1 MRKHAYGSK
10 PWLVII
16 TLYMILIT
24 ALNGYSIYLLR
35 FITDYGLA
43 REMDKLVD
51 VAIKMLIILALLLI
65 LELIGTPLRSL
76 YLSKSMVVMK
86 QAYIDRVLDQ
96 DITQVQKEQV
106 NRYLSNLTNDF
117 DRYELKFIKNLMQL
131 IFVGLRFGMSVVLL
145 AMVHWGLVVVAM
157 VLLLVFVKFTSRTSK
172 PVQKTEAKKSASLEA
187 YTDFVNESLQGF
199 EIIKQHQLEAE
210 RYEAFHERAVAVQ
223 DDNYKVDVKT
233 TQVDALNNLVQ
244 TLVMFT
250 LIGGGILVA
259 RSTSLSLGSLIV
271 IVSSFGNAM
280 WPLSEFSPLLS
291 QMKGISQVLID
302 FEKNLTRPVY
312 HRPIRVQDFNEL
324 VFDQNDLGYP
334 DEEGSILNGVDLS
347 IKAGEK
353 VLIVGR
359 SGSGKSTLLKTI
371 RQSLVPKKGFIY
383 LNQNDIQNIDP
394 HDYHRL
400 FSTVDQIGFIFNGS
414 VKDNLDLYQAMDP
427 IILEKAMHQVGLE
440 SLDLNQKLINNGSNL
455 SGGQRARLMLARALC
470 LDSSII
476 LCDEIFANLE
486 YSIAKSIEKDL
497 LEVEKTLINVSHII
511 FKESLGRY
519 DRIFIVEEGKV
530 QESHDLSNIW
540 SRMLDEN

>member
-1 MRKHAYGSK
+1 MHKHAYGSK
-10 PWLVII
+10 IWLVII
-16 TLYMILIT
+16 TLYMISIT
-24 ALNGYSIYLLR
+24 ALHGHSIYLLR

-51 VAIKMLIILALLLI
+51 VAIQMLIILALLLV
-65 LELIGTPLRSL
+65 LELIGTPLRPL

-117 DRYELKFIKNLMQL
+117 DRYEMKFIKNLMQL
-131 IFVGLRFGMSVVLL
+131 IFVGLRFGMSIVLL
-145 AMVHWGLVVVAM
+145 AMVHLGLVVVAM
-157 VLLLVFVKFTSRTSK
+157 ILLLVFVKFTSRTSK

-199 EIIKQHQLEAE
+199 EIIKQHQLESE
-210 RYEAFHERAVAVQ
+210 RYDAFHAHAVAVQ
-223 DDNYKVDVKT
+223 NDNYKVDVKT

-244 TLVMFT
+244 TVVLFT

-259 RSTSLSLGSLIV
+259 RSTALSLGSLIV

-291 QMKGISQVLID
+291 QMKGITQVLID
-302 FEKNLTRPVY
+302 FEKNLTRPNY
-312 HRPIRVQDFNEL
+312 HRPIHVQTFEDVTFK
-324 VFDQNDLGYP
+324 QNDLGYS
-334 DEEGSILNGVDLS
+334 DEEASILHDVDFS

-359 SGSGKSTLLKTI
+359 SGSGKSTLLKTL
-371 RQSLVPKKGFIY
+371 RQSLLPKKGLIY
-383 LNQNDIQNIDP
+383 LNHHDIQSIDP

-414 VKDNLDLYQAMDP
+414 VKDNLDLYQDMEP
-427 IILEKAMHQVGLE
+427 MILKSVMKQVGLE
-440 SLDLNQKLINNGSNL
+440 SLDLQQKLINNGSNL

-486 YSIAKSIEKDL
+486 YSIAKSIEADL
-497 LEVEKTLINVSHII
+497 LNVKKTLINVSHII
-511 FKESLGRY
+511 FKENLGSY
-519 DRIFIVEEGKV
+519 DRIFIVEDGKV
-530 QESHDLSNIW
+530 QESHDLSDIW

>member
-10 PWLVII
+10 PWLIII
-16 TLYMILIT
+16 TLYMVVIT
-24 ALNGYSIYLLR
+24 ALSGYSIYLLR

-43 REMDKLVD
+43 KQMDALLD
-51 VAIKMLIILALLLI
+51 VAIQMLIILGILLV
-65 LELIGTPLRSL
+65 LELIGTPLRSI
-76 YLSKSMVVMK
+76 YLSKSLVLMK
-86 QAYIDRVLDQ
+86 QHYIDEVLKQ

-117 DRYELKFIKNLMQL
+117 DRYEQKFIKNLMQL
-131 IFVGLRFGMSVVLL
+131 IYVALRFGMSVVLL
-145 AMVHWGLVVVAM
+145 AMVHWGLVVVAF
-157 VLLLVFVKFTSRTSK
+157 VLLVVFVNFTSRTSK

-199 EIIKQHQLEAE
+199 EIIKQHQLETE
-210 RYEAFHERAVAVQ
+210 RFNAFHQRAEAVQ
-223 DDNYKVDVKT
+223 NDNYTVDVKT

-244 TLVMFT
+244 TLVMFV

-291 QMKGISQVLID
+291 QMKGIQQVLFE
-302 FEKNLTRPVY
+302 FEKNLKRPVY
-312 HRPIRVQDFNEL
+312 HRPEHVDHFEKL
-324 VFDQNDLGYP
+324 SFDKNDLGYP
-334 DEEGSILNGVDLS
+334 DEEDAILKAVELS
-347 IKAGEK
+347 IQAGEK

-371 RQSLVPKKGFIY
+371 RQSLVPKQGLIY
-383 LNQNDIQNIDP
+383 LNDTDIHAIDP

-400 FSTVDQIGFIFNGS
+400 FSTVDQIGFIFNGT

-427 IILEKAMHQVGLE
+427 KVLEASMHQVGLE
-440 SLDLNQKLINNGSNL
+440 SLDLNQALFNNGSNL

-486 YSIAKSIEKDL
+486 YSIAKSIEADL
-497 LEVEKTLINVSHII
+497 LKLERTVINVSHII
-511 FKESLGRY
+511 FRDSLEKY
-519 DRIFIVEEGKV
+519 DRIFIVEEGIV
-530 QESHDLSNIW
+530 QESHDLKHIW
-540 SRMLDEN
+540 SRMLDQN

>member
-1 MRKHAYGSK
+1 MQ
-10 PWLVII
+10 
-16 TLYMILIT
+16 
-24 ALNGYSIYLLR
+24 
-35 FITDYGLA
+35 
-43 REMDKLVD
+43 
-51 VAIKMLIILALLLI
+51 
-65 LELIGTPLRSL
+65 
-76 YLSKSMVVMK
+76 KS
-86 QAYIDRVLDQ
+86 
-96 DITQVQKEQV
+96 
-106 NRYLSNLTNDF
+106 
-117 DRYELKFIKNLMQL
+117 
-131 IFVGLRFGMSVVLL
+131 
-145 AMVHWGLVVVAM
+145 
-157 VLLLVFVKFTSRTSK
+157 
-172 PVQKTEAKKSASLEA
+172 EAKKSASLEA

-210 RYEAFHERAVAVQ
+210 RYEAFHARAVAVQ

-259 RSTSLSLGSLIV
+259 RSTALSLGSLIV

-312 HRPIRVQDFNEL
+312 HRPIRVEAFNEL

-334 DEEGSILNGVDLS
+334 EDEEGSILNDVDLS

-383 LNQNDIQNIDP
+383 LNQNDIQSIDP

-440 SLDLNQKLINNGSNL
+440 SLDLNQNLINNGSNL